1 MPGFFLWNLFRS
13 AAFKPRVGGRCGYS
27 PVERGFHTGRIVD
40 IHEDRPMRFHSKLP
54 GDLKMLQSSDP
65 FDEIEL
71 D

>member
-1 MPGFFLWNLFRS
+1 VGTLLWRGVFRQ
-13 AAFKPRVGGRCGYS
+13 AVFM
-27 PVERGFHTGRIVD
+27 D

-54 GDLKMLQSSDP
+54 GDLKIIQSSDP

>member
-1 MPGFFLWNLFRS
+1 M
-13 AAFKPRVGGRCGYS
+13 
-27 PVERGFHTGRIVD
+27 D

-54 GDLKMLQSSDP
+54 GDLKMIQSSDP